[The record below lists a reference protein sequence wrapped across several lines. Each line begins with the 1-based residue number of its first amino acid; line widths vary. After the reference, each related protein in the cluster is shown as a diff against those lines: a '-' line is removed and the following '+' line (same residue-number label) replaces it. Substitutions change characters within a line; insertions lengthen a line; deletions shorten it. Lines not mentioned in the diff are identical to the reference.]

1 MSTTSAHTK
10 RHKKHEEE
18 EHENHERWL
27 VSYADMVTLL
37 MCLFIVLFAM
47 SQVDQKKFAALGTG
61 LADAFG
67 NTSVVYPSGAMSTSD
82 KGTIPAPV
90 DMGLAAAAAANSP
103 TKGNKPPS
111 GQIDQVTREAL
122 NRARAAENGAA
133 AKSQYAS
140 LKEVERRLDAALVKA
155 GYPRMARYKID
166 ERGLTVSII
175 TDKVLFDSAQARLRP
190 AGVDILDTISPT
202 LVDLPNGIAV
212 EGHTNHLLLRDTSVF
227 ASNWEL
233 SAIRATTVLRHM
245 VSDGGVPE
253 SRLTATG
260 YADQRPLVSKDLP
273 KAIEMNRRVDLVV
286 LSTAPAEANA
296 LLPTLSRAD
305 KNPVPHAQQTET
317 ETETDPETGPE
328 TKTKTQEH

>member
-10 RHKKHEEE
+10 RRKNHEEE

-82 KGTIPAPV
+82 KGVIPAPV
-90 DMGLAAAAAANSP
+90 DMGQEAAAAANST
-103 TKGNKPPS
+103 TKGNKAS
-111 GQIDQVTREAL
+111 TGQQRTDSVTQEAL
-122 NRARAAENGAA
+122 NRARAAENSTT

-190 AGVDILDTISPT
+190 AGSHILDTISPT
-202 LVDLPNGIAV
+202 LADIPNGIAV
-212 EGHTNHLLLRDTSVF
+212 EGHTNNLPLRDTNVF

-245 VSDGGVPE
+245 INTGHVPE

-260 YADQRPLVSKDLP
+260 YADQRPLISPDLP
-273 KAIEMNRRVDLVV
+273 SAIELNRRVDLVV

-305 KNPVPHAQQTET
+305 TNPVPHAQQT
-317 ETETDPETGPE
+317 D
-328 TKTKTQEH
+328 TQEH